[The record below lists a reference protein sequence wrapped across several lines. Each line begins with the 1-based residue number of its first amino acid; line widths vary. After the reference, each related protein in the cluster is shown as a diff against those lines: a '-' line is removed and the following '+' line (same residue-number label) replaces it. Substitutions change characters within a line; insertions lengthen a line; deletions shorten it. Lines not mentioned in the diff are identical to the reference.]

1 MIYRAAMVKVR
12 LDRYALAEIVSDKSI
27 LEVLLQTTFSIKGT
41 TNTDLLLDRILD
53 RIFALMPAER
63 GAFLFSSRKPGA
75 LDCAAF
81 RGSSPDVDLDIATG
95 LFLGEKAQR
104 LE

>member
-1 MIYRAAMVKVR
+1 MVKVR

-63 GAFLFSSRKPGA
+63 GAVLFSSRKPGA

-81 RGSSPDVDLDIATG
+81 RGSSPDVDLDIATEAMSDYTA
-95 LFLGEKAQR
+95 FLSDGDVG
-104 LE
+104 